1 MTIDLHLHLLY
12 CKCTLHF
19 ALKAPPIICMSRREM
34 DDEGLPWSSLKRKS
48 DKYAKNGEEMMDILV
63 DDIDRYEQL
72 SNREELLALASALAG
87 NGAVLEVV
95 PTLDPIDPVDVTG
108 ISVAQTQNSVDPDNV
123 DTSNDEGVRQDRHKV
138 VTLEDTEHF
147 IKDNR
152 NKNTCTKT
160 KSDLKMFYEWA
171 LSNGEMRMIED
182 IPFPELDGLLAR
194 FYLGMFE
201 QNFI

>member
-1 MTIDLHLHLLY
+1 
-12 CKCTLHF
+12 
-19 ALKAPPIICMSRREM
+19 M
-34 DDEGLPWSSLKRKS
+34 DGDGLPWSSLKRKS

-95 PTLDPIDPVDVTG
+95 HTLDPIDPVDVTG
-108 ISVAQTQNSVDPDNV
+108 IPVAQTQNSVDPDNV

-160 KSDLKMFYEWA
+160 KSDLKIFYEWF

-194 FYLGMFE
+194 LYLGMFE

>member
-1 MTIDLHLHLLY
+1 M
-12 CKCTLHF
+12 
-19 ALKAPPIICMSRREM
+19 
-34 DDEGLPWSSLKRKS
+34 G
-48 DKYAKNGEEMMDILV
+48 N
-63 DDIDRYEQL
+63 Q
-72 SNREELLALASALAG
+72 EELLALASALAG

-95 PTLDPIDPVDVTG
+95 QTLDPIDPVNVTG
-108 ISVAQTQNSVDPDNV
+108 IPVAQTQNFVDPDNV

-138 VTLEDTEHF
+138 VTLEGTEHF

-160 KSDLKMFYEWA
+160 KSGLKKFCEWF

-194 FYLGMFE
+194 LYLGMFG
-201 QNFI
+201 QIFIRFHYFSAPHHIPLHCTFNDLSR

>member
-1 MTIDLHLHLLY
+1 M
-12 CKCTLHF
+12 
-19 ALKAPPIICMSRREM
+19 
-34 DDEGLPWSSLKRKS
+34 
-48 DKYAKNGEEMMDILV
+48 
-63 DDIDRYEQL
+63 
-72 SNREELLALASALAG
+72 
-87 NGAVLEVV
+87 

-108 ISVAQTQNSVDPDNV
+108 IPVAQTQNSVDPDNV
-123 DTSNDEGVRQDRHKV
+123 DTSNDEGVQQDRHKI

-182 IPFPELDGLLAR
+182 IILNQTDFHIVDP
-194 FYLGMFE
+194 
-201 QNFI
+201 

>member
-1 MTIDLHLHLLY
+1 
-12 CKCTLHF
+12 
-19 ALKAPPIICMSRREM
+19 
-34 DDEGLPWSSLKRKS
+34 
-48 DKYAKNGEEMMDILV
+48 MMDILV

-72 SNREELLALASALAG
+72 SNRKELLALASALAG

-95 PTLDPIDPVDVTG
+95 PTLDRIDPVEVTG
-108 ISVAQTQNSVDPDNV
+108 IPVAQTQNSVDPDNV
-123 DTSNDEGVRQDRHKV
+123 DTSNDEGVRQDR
-138 VTLEDTEHF
+138 HF

-182 IPFPELDGLLAR
+182 ISFPELDGLLAR

>member
-1 MTIDLHLHLLY
+1 M
-12 CKCTLHF
+12 
-19 ALKAPPIICMSRREM
+19 
-34 DDEGLPWSSLKRKS
+34 
-48 DKYAKNGEEMMDILV
+48 
-63 DDIDRYEQL
+63 
-72 SNREELLALASALAG
+72 
-87 NGAVLEVV
+87 

-108 ISVAQTQNSVDPDNV
+108 IRVAQTQNSVDPDNV

-147 IKDNR
+147 IKN
-152 NKNTCTKT
+152 NSKKKKNTCTKT

-171 LSNGEMRMIED
+171 LSNGKMRMIED
-182 IPFPELDGLLAR
+182 IPFPEIDGLLAK